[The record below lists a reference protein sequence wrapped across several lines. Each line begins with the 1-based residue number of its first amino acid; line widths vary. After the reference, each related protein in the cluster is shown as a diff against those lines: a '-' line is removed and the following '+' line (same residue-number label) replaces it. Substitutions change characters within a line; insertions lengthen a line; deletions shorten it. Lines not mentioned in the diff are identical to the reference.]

1 MSTIDISYRN
11 IVEKVDKNG
20 IVKFCLKVLDKL
32 EIKNW
37 EISIMLCNDLIIKE
51 LNFKYR
57 SRNEPTDV
65 LSFTQDLETV
75 GDIIY
80 AGDII
85 ISLET
90 IKHNSKRF
98 DVDIDEEFKRVLIHG
113 ILHLNGMNHKTNS
126 MDEEMLTI
134 QEKILQSISGEKVVI

>member
-1 MSTIDISYRN
+1 MNTIDINYRD
-11 IVEKVDKNG
+11 IVDKVDKNG
-20 IVKFCLKVLDKL
+20 IIKFCLKVLDKL
-32 EIKNW
+32 GIKNW
-37 EISIMLCNDLIIKE
+37 EISILLCNDIIIKE
-51 LNFKYR
+51 LNYKYR

-65 LSFTQDLETV
+65 LSFTQDLEPID
-75 GDIIY
+75 DIIY

-90 IKHNSKRF
+90 IKDHSVSF

-126 MDEEMLTI
+126 MDDEEMLNL
-134 QEKILQSISGEKVVI
+134 QEKILLSISGERII